1 MGRPI
6 KKKFFGNLNNEQ
18 YGNVGTGSGIGGE
31 SVASVSISNT
41 GTLYSQGTTIT
52 FSAPQ
57 LPTGVT
63 ATGHPVF
70 TTDGNS
76 GFGITSIVIDNAG
89 RGYTSAPTLTV
100 TTASVVTQYVTNSGV
115 TATNTMSVASV
126 VGIQIGMRVY
136 GGGNGGLVTAVDP
149 VLNRVTSSLPNSTSW
164 TNANNLKFYDQGSGF
179 AKTVTLTS
187 TTTNALTVN
196 AYLLAKDGGAGIKAS
211 DIVKQEASKRYLV
224 KNTDGIG
231 QCALVASDTPAA
243 GQMNITAT
251 DALNSTYWV
260 TKLTAR
266 RCTLVRR
273 SNGGS
278 GYSFADGATAGW
290 NITAAAT
297 GVVKLGSA

>member
-18 YGNVGTGSGIGGE
+18 FGSVNTGSGIGGE
-31 SVASVSISNT
+31 GVASVSISNT
-41 GTLYSQGTTIT
+41 GTLYSQGTIIT

-57 LPTGVT
+57 EPTGRT

-70 TTDGNS
+70 TTDGS
-76 GFGITSIVIDNAG
+76 GGFGITSIVIDDAG
-89 RGYTSAPTLTV
+89 TGYTSAPTLTV

-126 VGIQIGMRVY
+126 AGIAIGMRVY

-187 TTTNALTVN
+187 TTTNALKVM
-196 AYLLAKDGGAGIKAS
+196 AYLQTKDGGTDAKLA
-211 DIVKQEASKRYLV
+211 DIVKQEASHRYLV
-224 KNTDGIG
+224 KTSEGIG
-231 QCALVASDTPAA
+231 QCKLVNTSTLAA
-243 GQMNITAT
+243 GEMNIVAT
-251 DALNSTYWV
+251 DTNGSTYYV

-266 RCTLVRR
+266 RAVITR
-273 SNGGS
+273 STASGS
-278 GYSFADGATAGW
+278 FVYASNSSVGW
-290 NITAAAT
+290 NISTPAT
-297 GVVKLGSA
+297 DIVTIANV